1 MTGRYSM
8 SDSKNRNI
16 EVEREPHLGSI
27 LKKAGYTT
35 SAFGKTQP
43 LRTMV
48 REDDNEKA
56 AERLAKLREY
66 FDNLTIPGDFS
77 AGRDEKQLF
86 VQPVNYS
93 HVISELDHN
102 YDYSFTSYSPCCQ
115 PNGYFENGQQ
125 TEPFS
130 KWAIPRKYPEFGETM
145 GTPCAYVAAPWFEE
159 ETFAEKRYTANFP
172 LSMIAQPSYD
182 SRTEEQTIAG
192 KLNDFIREQEH
203 SDVPFFSYYGI
214 RTGHGPF
221 NTPERFRNTTSA
233 GVLGEMI
240 AETDEIVGN
249 IFRTLE
255 ETNQIDNTLIVFM
268 NDNGAG
274 TNYEPQ
280 NEAKFGWKQNAI
292 DLGDKKSVRLRG
304 GKGYQ
309 YEGGTRNPFMWWY
322 PKGFPARTIEHKT
335 VSYLDV
341 FR

>member
-1 MTGRYSM
+1 
-8 SDSKNRNI
+8 
-16 EVEREPHLGSI
+16 
-27 LKKAGYTT
+27 
-35 SAFGKTQP
+35 
-43 LRTMV
+43 
-48 REDDNEKA
+48 
-56 AERLAKLREY
+56 
-66 FDNLTIPGDFS
+66 
-77 AGRDEKQLF
+77 
-86 VQPVNYS
+86 
-93 HVISELDHN
+93 
-102 YDYSFTSYSPCCQ
+102 
-115 PNGYFENGQQ
+115 
-125 TEPFS
+125 
-130 KWAIPRKYPEFGETM
+130 
-145 GTPCAYVAAPWFEE
+145 
-159 ETFAEKRYTANFP
+159 
-172 LSMIAQPSYD
+172 
-182 SRTEEQTIAG
+182 
-192 KLNDFIREQEH
+192 
-203 SDVPFFSYYGI
+203 
-214 RTGHGPF
+214 
-221 NTPERFRNTTSA
+221 
-233 GVLGEMI
+233 MI